1 MIEVAAFRVVFASN
15 IENGYGFINQVGF
28 GRFTTIDGQ
37 GVFGQKDGTS
47 KKLVL
52 MRPPRMSNDGIYHG
66 RNNAGVRFTKVE

>member
-15 IENGYGFINQVGF
+15 IENSDGFINQVGF

-37 GVFGQKDGTS
+37 GVFGQKDGTG

-52 MRPPRMSNDGIYHG
+52 VRSSGMRNYRFDHE
-66 RNNAGVRFTKVE
+66 RNNAGVRFNKVE